1 MENGSSMQ
9 QAMGSEGSSEWPVIG
24 LDLSDTSATYVELDA
39 DPKVQ
44 GIVGQGVVRLTET
57 GLRKRFGGPQRYRI
71 ALEVGTHSPWVS
83 RFLSKLGHH
92 VVIANPR
99 HVALIARS
107 RRKTDRIDAEHLARL
122 LRFDP
127 GLLAPTVHRSEQAQA
142 DLAVIRS
149 RQALV
154 VERTRLVTHVRGSVK
169 SVGGRLPSCST
180 AAFARKVPDALP
192 ECLRPAL
199 LPILEQLALLS
210 EQIRRYDRTIA
221 QMAKERY
228 PQTALLERV
237 AGVGPL
243 TALAFI
249 LTIEDPNRFP
259 CSRAVGAYLGLT
271 SRQDQSGELKP
282 ELPITKAGDTHLRWL
297 LVQCA
302 HYILGPFGP
311 DCDLRRWGLRL
322 AGEGS
327 TQRKKRAVTAVAR
340 KLAVLLHH
348 LWRTGSIYDPLY
360 DATRKE
366 ATQQQTA
373 AVA

>member
-1 MENGSSMQ
+1 MKDGSRV
-9 QAMGSEGSSEWPVIG
+9 QATVSEDDAGWPVIG
-24 LDLSDTSATYVELDA
+24 LDLSDKSATYVELDA
-39 DPKVQ
+39 DPRVR

-57 GLRKRFGGPQRYRI
+57 GLRKRFGGAERYRI

-83 RFLSKLGHH
+83 RLLTTLGHH
-92 VVIANPR
+92 VMIANPR
-99 HVALIARS
+99 QVALIARS

-127 GLLAPTVHRSEQAQA
+127 ELRFPTHHRSEQAQA

-154 VERTRLVTHVRGSVK
+154 VERTRLVNHVRGAVK
-169 SVGGRLPSCST
+169 AVGGRLPTCST
-180 AAFARKVPDALP
+180 PAFARKVADAVPASLG
-192 ECLRPAL
+192 PAL
-199 LPILEQLALLS
+199 LPILEQIALLT

-221 QMAKERY
+221 QLAKERY
-228 PQTALLERV
+228 PETALLEHI

-249 LTIEDPNRFP
+249 LTIEDPGRFRR
-259 CSRAVGAYLGLT
+259 SRAVGAYLGLT

-282 ELPITKAGDTHLRWL
+282 ELSITKAGDEHLRWL

-327 TQRKKRAVTAVAR
+327 RQRKKKAITAVAR

-360 DATRKE
+360 DATRKD
-366 ATQQQTA
+366 ATQKQTA

>member
-1 MENGSSMQ
+1 MQ
-9 QAMGSEGSSEWPVIG
+9 RATGAEDRAGWPVIG
-24 LDLSDTSATYVELDA
+24 LDLSDTSATFVELDA
-39 DPKVQ
+39 DPKLR
-44 GIVGQGVVRLTET
+44 GILGQGVVRLTET

-83 RFLSKLGHH
+83 RFLTSLGHH

-99 HVALIARS
+99 QVALIARS

-127 GLLAPTVHRSEQAQA
+127 DLLAPTHHRSEQAQA

-154 VERTRLVTHVRGSVK
+154 VERTRLVNHVRGSVK
-169 SVGGRLPSCST
+169 AVGGRLPSCST
-180 AAFARKVPDALP
+180 SAFARKVPDALP
-192 ECLRPAL
+192 VSLRPAL
-199 LPILEQLALLS
+199 LPIVEQLALLS
-210 EQIRRYDRTIA
+210 DQIRRYDRTLA

-228 PQTALLERV
+228 PETALLERIV
-237 AGVGPL
+237 GVGPL

-249 LTIEDPNRFP
+249 LTIEDPSRFAR
-259 CSRAVGAYLGLT
+259 SRAVGAYLGLT

-282 ELPITKAGDTHLRWL
+282 ELPITKAGDAHLRWL

-302 HYILGPFGP
+302 HYILGPFGA

-348 LWRTGSIYDPLY
+348 LWRTGASYDPLY
-360 DATRKE
+360 DAARKE
-366 ATQQQTA
+366 ATPKQTD